1 MNKNLIPFVKGVSG
15 NPNGRPRKWITTLKE
30 EGYKL
35 SEVNDVIQ
43 VMMSMTISELKSIME
58 DDNATI
64 FEKTI
69 ANAMRK
75 SLQKGS
81 LYSIDTLLTR
91 VYGKPK
97 ETIDTNNKTELSG
110 KIKIEVVNSNVPLA
124 SRETD
129 IDINKDV
136 QNY

>member
-1 MNKNLIPFVKGVSG
+1 
-15 NPNGRPRKWITTLKE
+15 
-30 EGYKL
+30 
-35 SEVNDVIQ
+35 
-43 VMMSMTISELKSIME
+43 ME

-64 FEKTI
+64 LEKTI

-97 ETIDTNNKTELSG
+97 ETIDTNNKTELTG

-129 IDINKDV
+129 IDTNKDV